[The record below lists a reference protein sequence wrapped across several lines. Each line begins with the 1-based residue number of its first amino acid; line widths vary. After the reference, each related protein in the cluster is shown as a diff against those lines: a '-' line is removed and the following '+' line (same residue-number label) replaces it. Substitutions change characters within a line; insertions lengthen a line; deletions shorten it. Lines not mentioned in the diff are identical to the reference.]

1 MAKHADGE
9 RPIIIIKKIKK
20 VAGGHHGGAWK
31 VAYADFVTA
40 MMAFFLLLW
49 LLSSTTKEQRSG
61 IADYFDPVAVS
72 TSQSGSGGILGGMSP
87 TEPGVQQSDS
97 MPMATVTTSPG
108 IARESDAEENDKPA
122 EEREQADQENPTE
135 KPKDLKQVE
144 DEKLQEEVN
153 RREEQNFEKAKEEI
167 MQQIKADD
175 ELKGLAANL
184 IIDETPE
191 GLRIQVTDRDGKPM
205 FPLSGAQMLPDMQKI
220 LGLITRVVQKMP
232 NKISLRGHT
241 DSTPFKNNGGV
252 DNWDL
257 STDRAN
263 SSRRAMVQSGLDP
276 ERLASV
282 VGRADT
288 EHLLPQDPESAQ
300 NRRVSIILLRD
311 QPPKAVK

>member
-1 MAKHADGE
+1 MAKHEGE
-9 RPIIIIKKIKK
+9 RPVIIIKKIKK

-49 LLSSTTKEQRSG
+49 LLSSTTEEQRSG

-72 TSQSGSGGILGGMSP
+72 TSESGSGGILGGMSP
-87 TEPGVQQSDS
+87 TEPGAQISQA
-97 MPMATVTTSPG
+97 MPRATVTTDPG
-108 IARESDAEENDKPA
+108 IAQMSDAEKSDKPA
-122 EEREQADQENPTE
+122 EEDSQADQSE
-135 KPKDLKQVE
+135 PKDLKKVE
-144 DEKLQEEVN
+144 DEKLQEEVK
-153 RREEQNFEKAKEEI
+153 RREEESFEKAKDEI

-205 FPLSGAQMLPDMQKI
+205 FPLSGSQMLPDMQKI

-241 DSTPFKNNGGV
+241 DSTPFKSGGV

-276 ERLASV
+276 SRLASV
-282 VGRADT
+282 VGRADS
-288 EHLLPQDPESAQ
+288 EHLVPENPESPQ

-311 QPPKAVK
+311 QPANTAK